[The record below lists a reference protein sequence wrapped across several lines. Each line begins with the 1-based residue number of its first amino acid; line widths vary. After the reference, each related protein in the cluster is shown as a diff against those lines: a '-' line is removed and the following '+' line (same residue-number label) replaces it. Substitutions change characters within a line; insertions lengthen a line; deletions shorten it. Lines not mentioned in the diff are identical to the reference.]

1 MRKLDLETHSLPFL
15 ESQGVRNSG
24 VFCRVWPSSSAYLR
38 STWGSGYKD
47 SCLSSTPESLTQ
59 WSPDSGPRNLNFHKD
74 AWRFWW
80 KALDHDLKSNVF
92 HHPHSVLR
100 VMSTKCSSHPFLPP
114 HPTHVNFEFCMGFHA
129 CRPASLLCSRHSRRI
144 PIMEL
149 HVWVPSKLQAWLLEC
164 LVLSEAL

>member
-1 MRKLDLETHSLPFL
+1 MGKLDLETHSLPFL

-24 VFCRVWPSSSAYLR
+24 VFCQVWPSSSACLR

-59 WSPDSGPRNLNFHKD
+59 WSPDLGPGNLNFHKD
-74 AWRFWW
+74 AWWFQC
-80 KALDHDLKSNVF
+80 KALDHDLKSNVS

-100 VMSTKCSSHPFLPP
+100 IMSTKCSSHPFLPP
-114 HPTHVNFEFCMGFHA
+114 HPAHVNFEFCMGFHA
-129 CRPASLLCSRHSRRI
+129 CRPALLLCNKHSLRI
-144 PIMEL
+144 PVMEL
-149 HVWVPSKLQAWLLEC
+149 PVWVPSKLQTWLLEC